1 MHRQKGTKN
10 APQAVIDEIV
20 RRHQEGA
27 SVSELA
33 QIYNKPFKT
42 IKNMVY
48 REGKKQREAK
58 KGKLPGKR
66 NSGREPAVTLQEHKY
81 EFMINQ
87 ITVTYI
93 MIERIAMYRAWTP
106 EN

>member
-10 APQAVIDEIV
+10 TPQAIIDEIV
-20 RRHQEGA
+20 RRHQNGA

-48 REGKKQREAK
+48 REGRKQRESK
-58 KGKLPGKR
+58 RGKLPGERKR
-66 NSGREPAVTLQEHKY
+66 GRKPAVTLEEYKY
-81 EFMINQ
+81 ENKQLKM
-87 ITVTYI
+87 
-93 MIERIAMYRAWTP
+93 
-106 EN
+106 ENTLLRDFLQLAGRK